1 MFARRFDM
9 ASAWAEKASSELPN
23 ILRVSAFSAASHAL
37 AGRIVAARQA
47 LEHVRRLDPT
57 LRIAN
62 VEDWVV
68 LRRPEDLATFVEGLR
83 KAGLP
88 E

>member
-1 MFARRFDM
+1 LKSTTSVATVIGFTARSGDHTRICR
-9 ASAWAEKASSELPN
+9 SANVRPRS
-23 ILRVSAFSAASHAL
+23 AL
-37 AGRIVAARQA
+37 APFKGRAAIH
-47 LEHVRRLDPT
+47 HVRRLDPN
-57 LRIAN
+57 LRISN

>member
-1 MFARRFDM
+1 M
-9 ASAWAEKASSELPN
+9 
-23 ILRVSAFSAASHAL
+23 
-37 AGRIVAARQA
+37 Q
-47 LEHVRRLDPT
+47 HVRRLDPD

-62 VEDWVV
+62 LEPWVV
-68 LRRPEDLATFVEGLR
+68 LRRPEDLATLRCGMR

>member
-1 MFARRFDM
+1 
-9 ASAWAEKASSELPN
+9 
-23 ILRVSAFSAASHAL
+23 
-37 AGRIVAARQA
+37 
-47 LEHVRRLDPT
+47 VRRLDPN
-57 LRIAN
+57 LRISN